1 VRVCPP
7 EGETWR
13 AFLQFMERTLKEH
26 ISSLENRIEQLNAE
40 MMEKH
45 RTQEQI
51 NEIESELRAA
61 TLARN
66 RSSI

>member
-1 VRVCPP
+1 
-7 EGETWR
+7 
-13 AFLQFMERTLKEH
+13 MERTLKEH

-61 TLARN
+61 TLALSYYLKALELEKSLAKP
-66 RSSI
+66 SSSS